1 VAASNVGPTRRLRR
15 HARGNAMTRTRG
27 EPPAVVREGP
37 YPELGWP
44 ALIVGWLI
52 GALLAISIGYAALI
66 LGFSILGSMV
76 AAILGFGILRGL
88 LRRFS
93 IVENNVVQTIASAV
107 NGASAGIMFSVPA
120 LFILGETDFDPYLLA
135 FGCIAGTFLG
145 IAFIIPLRKQMID
158 FERLSY
164 PHGVAVATVLKSP
177 GAGIQKTLLLVGG
190 ALLSAVV
197 HIVVKLGGVENW
209 DLGSLIG
216 LPVYMNGIWYLS
228 LLTVAVGFIAG
239 RGGVAFL
246 IGGFVCYWVI
256 APLLAATG
264 GFPTIDVGG
273 RLSTVSAPGS
283 LRDLLFRPVGIGMLI
298 GGALAGIIVALPL
311 VLAAI
316 RSMHEA
322 SAVRQVGSMDEM
334 PIKVLYFIVAGGA
347 LVLFGMAAASTE
359 SMGLGR
365 AAALAVLGALW
376 VWLAGVILSECIG
389 RTDWSPLSGM
399 TLVAITLMIVLTRG
413 LGREA
418 AIVSSIMV
426 GAAICVAMA
435 QSSDLMTD
443 LKTGYLV
450 GASPR
455 KQQAA
460 QFLGAWLG
468 PVVVIPLVFVLH
480 QAYGL
485 GSDQLPAPQA
495 QALAGM
501 VDGILGNDVP
511 VQKYIAGASLGALL
525 SLAGGGLGVM
535 VGLGFYLPFSIVLTY
550 TLGTLLRLFIE
561 RKVGR
566 TFVDGVAIPVAA
578 GLIVGEALVGVAFA
592 FYMVL
597 TA

>member
-1 VAASNVGPTRRLRR
+1 MN
-15 HARGNAMTRTRG
+15 RTRG
-27 EPPAVVREGP
+27 QQPAVVREGP

-135 FGCIAGTFLG
+135 FGCVAGTFLG

-190 ALLSAVV
+190 ALVSAVV

-239 RGGVAFL
+239 RGGLAFV

-264 GFPTIDVGG
+264 GFPTIEIGG
-273 RLSTVSAPGS
+273 QPSTVSDPGL

-311 VLAAI
+311 VLAAL

-322 SAVRQVGSMDEM
+322 SAVRQVGSSDEM
-334 PIKVLYFIVAGGA
+334 PIKVLYFVVAGGA
-347 LVLFGMAAASTE
+347 LVLFGMAAAATE

-365 AAALAVLGALW
+365 AAALAVLGSLW

-399 TLVAITLMIVLTRG
+399 TLVAITLMVVLTSG

-418 AIVSSIMV
+418 AVVSSIMV

-468 PVVVIPLVFVLH
+468 PIVVIPLVFVLH

-550 TLGTLLRLFIE
+550 TLGTLLRLGVE

-597 TA
+597 NA